1 MVYIF
6 GVTLPNDKKVRYAL
20 PKIFGIN
27 HSLANQIC
35 DLVGVGEHCKMGQ
48 LNDFQISRICKI
60 IEQNYIF
67 ESDLKKEILYNMK
80 RLSDI
85 ASYRGYRH
93 SYGLPVR
100 GQRTHTNG
108 RTQKMI
114 SKKYKLSKK

>member
-1 MVYIF
+1 MIYIF

-20 PKIFGIN
+20 LKIFGIN
-27 HSLANQIC
+27 HTSANHIC
-35 DLVGVGEHCKMGQ
+35 DQIGIGEQCKINQ

-60 IEQNYIF
+60 IEQGYIF
-67 ESDLKKEILYNMK
+67 ESDLKKEILYNIK
-80 RLSDI
+80 RLSAI
-85 ASYRGYRH
+85 GAYRGYRH

-108 RTQKMI
+108 HTQKII